1 MRLLI
6 RVPSRQVGVHI
17 ADATHFIPPG
27 SALDVEAASR
37 GNTFYLVNTRVNMIP
52 PRLAEDLASLFAGK
66 DRLAFSVIWEVDDEA
81 RILSMRFAKSVI
93 NSAASLSYS
102 EAQAMIDDGACDTPL
117 AKSLRLLQVTPRRRA
132 VAAQWPHCSRR
143 SRSRRRCRRST

>member
-1 MRLLI
+1 
-6 RVPSRQVGVHI
+6 
-17 ADATHFIPPG
+17 
-27 SALDVEAASR
+27 
-37 GNTFYLVNTRVNMIP
+37 MIP

-117 AKSLRLLQVTPRRRA
+117 AKSLRLLQATPRRRA
-132 VAAQWPHCSRR
+132 VAAQ
-143 SRSRRRCRRST
+143 